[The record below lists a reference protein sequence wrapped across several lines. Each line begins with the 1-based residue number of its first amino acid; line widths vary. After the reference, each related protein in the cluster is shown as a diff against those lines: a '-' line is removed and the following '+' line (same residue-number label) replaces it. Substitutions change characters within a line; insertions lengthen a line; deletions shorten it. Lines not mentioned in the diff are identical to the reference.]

1 MSDFDAVVVGGGI
14 VGSAV
19 AYHLADA
26 GADALLVDRRDKGRA
41 TDAGAG
47 IVSPAT
53 SSRTDSTAWFE
64 FALAAADYYPDLA
77 AELSAAGHDHGYSET
92 SVVVVAADEE
102 EHAELDAVRDRA
114 ERRTAEY
121 GRPEPGS
128 VASLAGDALQE
139 AFPPVAD
146 GARALR
152 FANAGRVDGRRFAT
166 ALRAVGR
173 ERGLAVRDG
182 EVARIRTNGASVT
195 GVTLADGDRID
206 ASDVVVAGGA
216 WSGAF
221 ASDLGT
227 EVPIE
232 PHRGQIAHLDIST
245 VPSLSGTDDWP
256 VVKGFR
262 GHYMVPWPGERIAVG
277 ATREEGAGF
286 APHATLDGIAE
297 VSREALRVAPGLAE
311 ARHAET
317 KVGLRPVSAD
327 RLPVLGPVPSV
338 EGAHLATGHGATGLQ
353 LGPYSG
359 KLVANAVL
367 GEIPAVLDGFGPAR
381 F

>member
-19 AYHLADA
+19 AYHLADG
-26 GADALLVDRRDKGRA
+26 GADTLLVDRRDAGRA

-53 SSRTDSTAWFE
+53 SSRTESTAWFE
-64 FALAAADYYPDLA
+64 FALEAADYYPDLA

-92 SVVVVAADEE
+92 EIIAVAADEDE
-102 EHAELDAVRDRA
+102 RADLDAVRDRA

-128 VASLAGDALQE
+128 VESLTGEALRE

-166 ALRAVGR
+166 ALRDVGR
-173 ERGLAVRDG
+173 ARGLTVLDG
-182 EVARIRTNGASVT
+182 EVTGIRTDEDGVA
-195 GVTLADGDRID
+195 GVTLADGERID
-206 ASDVVVAGGA
+206 APDVVVAGGA
-216 WSGAF
+216 WSGPF
-221 ASDLGT
+221 AADLGI
-227 EVPIE
+227 ELPIE
-232 PHRGQIAHLDIST
+232 PHRGQIAHLDVST
-245 VPSLSGTDDWP
+245 APSLPGTDDWP

-262 GHYMVPWPGERIAVG
+262 GHYMVPWPDERIAVG
-277 ATREEGAGF
+277 ATREEASGF
-286 APHATLDGIAE
+286 APHATLGGIAE
-297 VSREALRVAPGLAE
+297 VSREALRVAPGLTE

-317 KVGLRPVSAD
+317 KVGLRPVSTD

-338 EGAHLATGHGATGLQ
+338 DGAHLATGHGATGLQ

-359 KLVANAVL
+359 KLVADAVL
-367 GEIPAVLDGFGPAR
+367 GEVPAALDGFGSKR